1 MAARVLPTEILAG
14 AFGYLSPSHLAV
26 ISRVCRSWKTVAF
39 PLLYKTVYLCFAN
52 HLEEFVQRVHT
63 EEAENRTSVV
73 THLKGLVLDD
83 ACPEKYETIEA
94 ADVDKLNAIIPRLT
108 NLSFLAWNLCFVPK
122 EPETF
127 RLFQTECP
135 KLRSVDLWIYGGIDF
150 YSEEYDRLL
159 DFKDLWYFS
168 LSIWDTP
175 STFDEDQVE
184 PLASL
189 LIRCPQLS
197 SIILDFDHDEWRYS
211 PSILFATLNS
221 MAKLDQPFVFPHLRR
236 FYAQGCS
243 DPEWMDFFDDPEPHP
258 FRQFFYRHPRI
269 EDLALGYV
277 YESGYWKE
285 IDPTELPPLFP
296 SLKYFEGPAFL
307 FKPLVLSSLAEQI
320 EKLIVVDNRLY
331 RDSLIELGDRTTM
344 LPKLRK
350 FGIWA
355 AEVEEGVL
363 VNTLRSVVKASNQ
376 LEDIEIHPEIDS
388 TNYEEVFSLITQ
400 VPSLRSVT
408 LDQSVLSTA
417 AGDDGEELEWDA
429 FASLLRRTCPA
440 LQSIYQ
446 SIEKRDKENRKKVWE
461 LHDNV

>member
-1 MAARVLPTEILAG
+1 ML
-14 AFGYLSPSHLAV
+14 
-26 ISRVCRSWKTVAF
+26 
-39 PLLYKTVYLCFAN
+39 
-52 HLEEFVQRVHT
+52 
-63 EEAENRTSVV
+63 
-73 THLKGLVLDD
+73 
-83 ACPEKYETIEA
+83 
-94 ADVDKLNAIIPRLT
+94 
-108 NLSFLAWNLCFVPK
+108 
-122 EPETF
+122 
-127 RLFQTECP
+127 P
-135 KLRSVDLWIYGGIDF
+135 KLRRFGIWADEVEEGVLVNTLRSVVNASNQLEEIEIHSEIDRTNYDEVF
-150 YSEEYDRLL
+150 HLITQILSLRSVTLDQSVLSAAAGDDGEELE
-159 DFKDLWYFS
+159 
-168 LSIWDTP
+168 WDA
-175 STFDEDQVE
+175 F
-184 PLASL
+184 ASL
-189 LIRCPQLS
+189 L
-197 SIILDFDHDEWRYS
+197 
-211 PSILFATLNS
+211 
-221 MAKLDQPFVFPHLRR
+221 RR
-236 FYAQGCS
+236 CS

-277 YESGYWKE
+277 HESGYWKD

-355 AEVEEGVL
+355 TEVEEGVL
-363 VNTLRSVVKASNQ
+363 VNTLRSVVNASNQ

-408 LDQSVLSTA
+408 LDQSVLSA
-417 AGDDGEELEWDA
+417 AAADDGEELEWDA